1 MLTSRDLNI
10 KIIEE
15 KPNYGK
21 FSMSPLPTGYG
32 FTLGNTMRRVML
44 SSMKGSAITEATIK
58 GVSHQFSSIDGIKE
72 DMVEIA
78 MNLKSIK
85 VKSISQGSAKLKI
98 SKKGVGVI
106 TAADI
111 EINADVQ
118 IVNKDQV
125 IATLTKDKSSFE
137 VELLVENG
145 EGFSPVESREIS
157 KVGAM
162 LIDAIFSP
170 VVNVAYTVVP
180 TRVGRQGGLD
190 ELIFE
195 IDTDGTITAEE
206 ALVESAG
213 ILRKFFSKI
222 NDGPDEIEEVEVS
235 DESQAEL
242 DSNED
247 SSLQVEEL
255 DLPTRTINALKKA
268 KINTVKELLNR
279 EFDELSAI
287 KGLGEKSVEDIKKVL
302 DKMNITK

>member
-85 VKSISQGSAKLKI
+85 VKSISEGPTKLKI

-206 ALVESAG
+206 ALIESAG

>member
-170 VVNVAYTVVP
+170 VINVAYTVVP

>member
-10 KIIEE
+10 KIIEN

-21 FSMSPLPTGYG
+21 FSLSPLPTGYG
-32 FTLGNTMRRVML
+32 YTLGNTLRRVML
-44 SSMKGSAITEATIK
+44 SSMKGAAITEATIK

-72 DMVEIA
+72 DVVDIS
-78 MNLKSIK
+78 MNLKAIK
-85 VKSISQGSAKLKI
+85 IKKLTDGITKLKI
-98 SKKGVGVI
+98 SKKGIGEVK
-106 TAADI
+106 ASDI
-111 EINADVQ
+111 EANADVE
-118 IVNKDQV
+118 IINKDQV
-125 IATLTKDKSSFE
+125 IATLTSAKSSFE
-137 VELLVENG
+137 AELLVENG
-145 EGFSPVESREIS
+145 EGFSSVEEREIS

-170 VVNVAYTVVP
+170 VMKVSYEVVP
-180 TRVGRQGGLD
+180 TRVGRKGGLD

-195 IDTDGTITAEE
+195 VETDGTMSAEE

-222 NDGPDEIEEVEVS
+222 NDGPDEEEVVE
-235 DESQAEL
+235 ELTTEQSQMDAE
-242 DSNED
+242 ED
-247 SSLQVEEL
+247 NSILVEEL

-268 KINTVKELLNR
+268 KINSVKELLNR

-302 DKMNITK
+302 DKMNITS

>member
-85 VKSISQGSAKLKI
+85 VKSISQGPTKLKI

-206 ALVESAG
+206 ALIESAG

-235 DESQAEL
+235 DASQAEI

>member
-85 VKSISQGSAKLKI
+85 VKSISQGPTKLKI

-206 ALVESAG
+206 ALIESAG

>member
-85 VKSISQGSAKLKI
+85 VKSISQGPTKLKI

-206 ALVESAG
+206 ALIESAG

-235 DESQAEL
+235 DESQAEI

>member
-85 VKSISQGSAKLKI
+85 VKSISQGSTKLKI